1 MTGFSVSPSRPSK
14 SEGSMVESAS
24 EAWVDDI
31 LDVIKRRSVVLD
43 EKYIV

>member
-1 MTGFSVSPSRPSK
+1 
-14 SEGSMVESAS
+14 MVESAL

-31 LDVIKRRSVVLD
+31 LDVIKRRSIVLD

>member
-1 MTGFSVSPSRPSK
+1 
-14 SEGSMVESAS
+14 MVESAS

-31 LDVIKRRSVVLD
+31 LDVIKRRSVILD

>member
-1 MTGFSVSPSRPSK
+1 
-14 SEGSMVESAS
+14 MVESAS

-31 LDVIKRRSVVLD
+31 LDVIKRRSIVLN